1 MNRFRQ
7 RLRTLRAISRGVV
20 WINVFTM
27 VLEDYRVGLV
37 ILVIVIELL
46 TSWEVVL
53 EQFITLVF
61 QLFDHIS
68 SAVVDLFVRVA
79 INLISVQYLITFAI
93 NVIDNSMLNIGI
105 VLNNISNITV
115 TSMVGNGWNFVG
127 ISSVALESWTG
138 YNTGLLTG
146 NR

>member
-7 RLRTLRAISRGVV
+7 RLRTFRAVSRGVV

-37 ILVIVIELL
+37 ILVIVVELL
-46 TSWEVVL
+46 TSREVVL
-53 EQFITLVF
+53 EQFITLGF

-127 ISSVALESWTG
+127 ISSVAIESWTG